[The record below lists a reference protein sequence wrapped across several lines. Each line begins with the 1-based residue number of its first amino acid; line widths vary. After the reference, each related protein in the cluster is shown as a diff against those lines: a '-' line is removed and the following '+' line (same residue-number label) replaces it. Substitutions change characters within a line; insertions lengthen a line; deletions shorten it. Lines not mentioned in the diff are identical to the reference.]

1 MEVVNLENENDFVNT
16 KVFVIDKEGN
26 IYKNGNIC
34 CDIRHKV
41 FLLEIAK
48 ALYPHNEIAKTLDE
62 GDVSPYNTALIFN
75 MLGFTVLLNSP
86 TRNDNLSM
94 GMPSYLMVLE
104 NQEPTEAQRE
114 SVKYCLS
121 HFEGY
126 CLDFGAK
133 NLLRLEQTTQI
144 SWATI
149 TPNGIPDIN
158 PLEAYEAYLEK
169 EKISR
174 KLTI

>member
-1 MEVVNLENENDFVNT
+1 MREFKKQGAVEAAT
-16 KVFVIDKEGN
+16 
-26 IYKNGNIC
+26 
-34 CDIRHKV
+34 
-41 FLLEIAK
+41 LEIAK
-48 ALYPHNEIAKTLDE
+48 GFFPFNKIAKTLDG

-75 MLGFTVLLNSP
+75 MLVFTVLLNST

-104 NQEPTEAQRE
+104 NQEPTEVQRE

-133 NLLRLEQTTQI
+133 NLLRLEQTMQI

-149 TPNGIPDIN
+149 TPNGIPDVN
-158 PLEAYEAYLEK
+158 PLEAYEAYLEE
-169 EKISR
+169 EKIRR